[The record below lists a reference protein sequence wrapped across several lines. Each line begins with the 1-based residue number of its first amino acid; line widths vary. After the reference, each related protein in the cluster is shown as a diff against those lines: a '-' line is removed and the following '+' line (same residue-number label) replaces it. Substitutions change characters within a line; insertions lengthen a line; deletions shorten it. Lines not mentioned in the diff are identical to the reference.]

1 VAPLVF
7 FYAFDILEL
16 DGGDLRSLPLLKRK
30 RHLKRLIPA
39 PRSALLY
46 VDHVIGK
53 AIVTAIEERK
63 RVIGEAAAARRD
75 VDKQLAEL
83 GLLSR

>member
-1 VAPLVF
+1 MEKT
-7 FYAFDILEL
+7 DQL
-16 DGGDLRSLPLLKRK
+16 DGFVLVGGDAEAVETGNWITMLVSDEQ
-30 RHLKRLIPA
+30 A
-39 PRSALLY
+39 
-46 VDHVIGK
+46 K